1 MSWGL
6 MAFRSEWSAGKNR
19 YGGTMKFISS
29 VFKSFFSDDCLNIAA
44 NISFCAL
51 LAIIPIAMMMV
62 SIAGYFLGGSQDAF
76 QKIIAISSN
85 ILPVGKEIFTANL
98 QSILDQRSSLG
109 IVGIVFLVF
118 IATILVSSIERA
130 LDIIFKSVKR
140 RNFLHSRLLGI
151 ALIFWV
157 TLLFALPTMA
167 QILEG
172 LLDRYGFGFPLSD
185 LMAEKTFFVL
195 IAFLAYMMTVVV
207 VPNQKVYIRY
217 AMAGGFLFALGIG
230 AAKFIFRWYML
241 FAMQRYNIIYGSLT
255 AVVLLVVWIYYLSV
269 VMLLST
275 ELVAALQLAMP
286 LHRKPKNGL

>member
-1 MSWGL
+1 
-6 MAFRSEWSAGKNR
+6 
-19 YGGTMKFISS
+19 MKVLSS
-29 VFKSFFSDDCLNIAA
+29 VFKSFFGDDCLNLAA

-62 SIAGYFLGGSQDAF
+62 SIAGYFLGGSQDAL
-76 QKIIAISSN
+76 QKITAIAGN

-118 IATILVSSIERA
+118 IATLLVASIERS
-130 LDIIFKSVKR
+130 LDIIFKSVRK
-140 RNFLHSRLLGI
+140 RNFFHSRLLGV
-151 ALIFWV
+151 ALIFWI

-172 LLDRYGFGFPLSD
+172 LLERYGFGFPLSD
-185 LMAEKTFFVL
+185 LMEGKAFFIL
-195 IAFLAYMMTVVV
+195 IAFLAYIMTVVV

-217 AMAGGFLFALGIG
+217 AAAGGLLFALGIG

-255 AVVLLVVWIYYLSV
+255 AVVLLVIWIYYLSV
-269 VMLLST
+269 VILFSA
-275 ELVAALQLAMP
+275 ELVAALQAGMVF
-286 LHRKPKNGL
+286 HRKQKDGL